1 MKGNTIMAK
10 RCAKCGTF
18 LTDAERFC
26 PNCGENINTDM
37 SAPSVPVQQGQQY
50 QQYQQYQQP
59 GIQPPPVSYSA
70 PAEPPMTLK
79 RWVGTLLLTNCLG
92 IVSIIL
98 LFVWG
103 FGSGP
108 KARQDYCKA
117 MLIVKAILLGVGIVL
132 SIILSAAVFSSFGN
146 FVNGL
151 ERYASDYD
159 SFYTAASILGFIG

>member
-1 MKGNTIMAK
+1 MIMAK

-26 PNCGENINTDM
+26 PNCGENVNTDM
-37 SAPSVPVQQGQQY
+37 SAPAAPVQQGQQ
-50 QQYQQYQQP
+50 QYQQYRQP
-59 GIQPPPVSYSA
+59 GIQPPPVSYTA

-92 IVSIIL
+92 IVSLIL

-108 KARQDYCKA
+108 KERQNYCKA
-117 MLIVKAILLGVGIVL
+117 MLIVKAILFAVA
-132 SIILSAAVFSSFGN
+132 IIFILIFSSVAFSSMAN
-146 FVNGL
+146 FTDWA
-151 ERYASDYD
+151 ERIADNYD
-159 SFYTAASILGFIG
+159 SIYTAAAAMFGFIG

>member
-1 MKGNTIMAK
+1 MAK

-26 PNCGENINTDM
+26 PNCGENVNTDM
-37 SAPSVPVQQGQQY
+37 PAPVQQGQQ
-50 QQYQQYQQP
+50 QYQQFNRS
-59 GIQPPPVSYSA
+59 GIQPPPVSYTA

-92 IVSIIL
+92 IVSLIL

-108 KARQDYCKA
+108 KERQDYCKA
-117 MLIVKAILLGVGIVL
+117 MLIVKAILIVAAFIFGIIF
-132 SIILSAAVFSSFGN
+132 SAAILSSASTFTDWAEGIADSVYTSAAAMFS
-146 FVNGL
+146 
-151 ERYASDYD
+151 
-159 SFYTAASILGFIG
+159 FIG